1 LCRKNLKK
9 RLAINLL
16 FCARVTMSQFLIRSS
31 CPGGTPLNRLLV
43 ILVWVLLGSAL
54 PGGAVADDQRG
65 STEGVTQLILLF
77 FSNVS
82 RGLVPKRVV
91 ADDKDWKMVK
101 DAEQERNAR
110 RSQEERRREA
120 YKRLEEQ
127 EREARKA
134 RDEYR
139 REAWNVLGERRF
151 AGDPHANA
159 QERLRVAERR
169 MNEREWQAQKAKEE
183 YQREARKVREERRR
197 EAEGAHLGG

>member
-1 LCRKNLKK
+1 
-9 RLAINLL
+9 
-16 FCARVTMSQFLIRSS
+16 M
-31 CPGGTPLNRLLV
+31 NRLLV

-82 RGLVPKRVV
+82 RGLLPKRVV
-91 ADDKDWKMVK
+91 ADEKDWKIVK
-101 DAEQERNAR
+101 DAEQEHDAR
-110 RSQEERRREA
+110 RSQDERRREA

-139 REAWNVLGERRF
+139 REAWNVLGERRST
-151 AGDPHANA
+151 GDAHADGR
-159 QERLRVAERR
+159 ERLRVAERR
-169 MNEREWQAQKAKEE
+169 MNEREWEAQKAKEE
-183 YQREARKVREERRR
+183 YQHQARKAREERRR
-197 EAEGAHLGG
+197 ETEWARHGG

>member
-1 LCRKNLKK
+1 
-9 RLAINLL
+9 
-16 FCARVTMSQFLIRSS
+16 MD
-31 CPGGTPLNRLLV
+31 RLL
-43 ILVWVLLGSAL
+43 LVLVLALLGSAL

-77 FSNVS
+77 LSNAS
-82 RGLVPKRVV
+82 RGFLPKRVV
-91 ADDKDWKMVK
+91 ADEKDWQIVK
-101 DAEQERNAR
+101 DAEQEHDLR

-139 REAWNVLGERRF
+139 REAWNVLSARRF
-151 AGDPHANA
+151 AGGPQADG

-169 MNEREWQAQKAKEE
+169 MNEREWEAQKAKER
-183 YQREARKVREERRR
+183 YQREVRKARADRYR
-197 EAEGAHLGG
+197 EAESASRGG

>member
-1 LCRKNLKK
+1 
-9 RLAINLL
+9 
-16 FCARVTMSQFLIRSS
+16 M
-31 CPGGTPLNRLLV
+31 NRLLV

-82 RGLVPKRVV
+82 RGLLPKRVV
-91 ADDKDWKMVK
+91 ADDKDWKIVK
-101 DAEQERNAR
+101 DAEQEHDAR
-110 RSQEERRREA
+110 RSQEERRRAAFKRVEA
-120 YKRLEEQ
+120 Q

-151 AGDPHANA
+151 TGDPQANG
-159 QERLRVAERR
+159 QERLRLAERR
-169 MNEREWQAQKAKEE
+169 MNEREWQAQKAKEN
-183 YQREARKVREERRR
+183 YQREVRKARADRHR
-197 EAEGAHLGG
+197 EAESASHGG

>member
-1 LCRKNLKK
+1 
-9 RLAINLL
+9 
-16 FCARVTMSQFLIRSS
+16 M
-31 CPGGTPLNRLLV
+31 NRLLV

-82 RGLVPKRVV
+82 RGLLPKRVV
-91 ADDKDWKMVK
+91 ADDKDWKIVK
-101 DAEQERNAR
+101 DAERDHDAR

-151 AGDPHANA
+151 TGDPQANG
-159 QERLRVAERR
+159 QERLRLAERR
-169 MNEREWQAQKAKEE
+169 MNEREWQAQKAKEN
-183 YQREARKVREERRR
+183 YQREVRKARADRHR
-197 EAEGAHLGG
+197 EAESASHGG

>member
-1 LCRKNLKK
+1 M
-9 RLAINLL
+9 LL
-16 FCARVTMSQFLIRSS
+16 PFIRSS
-31 CPGGTPLNRLLV
+31 CPGALVNRLLV
-43 ILVWVLLGSAL
+43 IVVSVLLGSAL

-65 STEGVTQLILLF
+65 SAAGVTQLILLF

-82 RGLVPKRVV
+82 RGFLPKRVV
-91 ADDKDWKMVK
+91 ADDKDWKIVK
-101 DAEQERNAR
+101 DAEQERDAR

-139 REAWNVLGERRF
+139 REAWNVFGERRF
-151 AGDPHANA
+151 SGDPQVNA

-169 MNEREWQAQKAKEE
+169 MNEREWAAQKAKEN
-183 YQREARKVREERRR
+183 YQREARKAREERLR
-197 EAEGAHLGG
+197 EVERASYGG